1 MISTDIT
8 GNAGGD
14 ASQVFNLL
22 AVVANPDMYAKKLTE
37 MVNATEENKKF
48 VALAGP
54 ASDILQLRDEAKKDR
69 EDAQKELAKAKADAA
84 AQKTAAALAG
94 KEVIT
99 KAQADATSIR
109 QDAERLKT
117 VQADLVQDAV
127 KLKADL
133 VAAIAAANAR
143 EKLANAAA
151 AEQAKATELLKA
163 EQQGYKDQ
171 KAKLTALTSAYLAE
185 LAK

>member
-22 AVVANPDMYAKKLTE
+22 AVVANPDLYAKKLTE

-54 ASDILQLRDEAKKDR
+54 ANEILQLRDDAKKDR
-69 EDAQKELAKAKADAA
+69 ESAKNELLQAKSDAAETKTASNLAGREVIAKAEADAA
-84 AQKTAAALAG
+84 K
-94 KEVIT
+94 
-99 KAQADATSIR
+99 IR
-109 QDAERLKT
+109 QDAEGLRA
-117 VQADLVQDAV
+117 VQADLVQEAE

-133 VAAIAAANAR
+133 VSAIAASNAR
-143 EKLANAAA
+143 EKLAAMTA
-151 AEQAKATELLKA
+151 AEQSKATESLNA
-163 EQQGYKDQ
+163 ERQIYKER
-171 KAKLTALTSAYLAE
+171 KAKLAELTSAYVAE